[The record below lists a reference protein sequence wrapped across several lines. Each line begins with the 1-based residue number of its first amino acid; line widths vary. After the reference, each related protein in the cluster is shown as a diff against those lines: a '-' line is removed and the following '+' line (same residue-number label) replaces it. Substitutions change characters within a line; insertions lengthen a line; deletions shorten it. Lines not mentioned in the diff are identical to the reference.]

1 MKSSN
6 YLWSI
11 KIDAFLHD
19 PAHKSLV
26 LGTLWKHEEAAQ
38 MIAESVGIKGTLHV
52 KGSPIEHA
60 DHIAAAADRNR
71 YLRESSAYWTERE
84 NILLTHP
91 LGGEPWKLSE
101 RLPPSNQEIAREI
114 ARKLGNLLNQAPHQ
128 DKKRLYL
135 WLWGRYFQEAGKE
148 IPETGKYFS
157 LLPADTR
164 QPDHSLQQHLSV
176 TAALAAALSGGVKPA
191 FLFFGIGPVQEFIA
205 AARRTADLWAGSWL
219 LSFLLWKGIE
229 AITEEA
235 GPDAI
240 LFPSLRGQP
249 LAERWLAQALGENY
263 EKVEALRIAS
273 FPNRFVAILPY
284 APHQNLSAEKLA
296 QKAEQA
302 IRETWQVIASETLEL
317 LKSEAAWES
326 FADSHTQ
333 NLWDRQVESFP
344 EVYWSVLPWPGEP
357 EKDEYEQTVELW
369 KKLTNASPEEES
381 FAHKLNWANW
391 GNGYD
396 KLYMLAE
403 RLYGSRKALRDQG
416 LYGAE
421 VGEMSGLMP
430 GYPALRPAEGVAR
443 DFWQKVGENL
453 HQKHIY
459 LIQPGGRE
467 RLDALSTIKRF
478 LPQIVGRSAVLPQEV
493 GRLTFP
499 SNSEVAAAPFKK
511 AVIEG
516 LEGTNAEEVKKAL
529 LSFLDELHK
538 AKLLER
544 LSYGKPALPY
554 WRKNYE
560 KVAGKTERWG
570 ELLRLEGSWLY
581 DAHWERSYL
590 AREGIVIEESRR
602 QAIQKALRG
611 LYRAVGKRPSPY
623 YAVLYM
629 DGDHMGRWL
638 SGTHPQMPKLR
649 QVVHPNIQD
658 RESIPG
664 DLPRP
669 VTPAYHAFI
678 SEALG
683 HFSRYFVPL
692 IVEEESYGALVY
704 AGGDDVLALLPMETA
719 IEAALR
725 LRAAFS
731 GFLRWEQ
738 GGWCIDWKHQTGYV
752 ESEAAVWSTMGPK
765 ATASVGL
772 AFAHHR
778 MPLRAALEGA
788 RRAEAL
794 AKGPY
799 GRDHL
804 TVLILKRSGEPVEA
818 ALRWLHENASPVE
831 HFLKVAKGLTTEGI
845 SLRIGRLFGE
855 VAGGLVDK
863 EMARAELRRLLT
875 RRQPAPSDALRKE
888 ILDFHDKLE
897 ELYPERAPEAFTAW
911 IQVADFLQRGEL

>member
-1 MKSSN
+1 MIAPDFP
-6 YLWSI
+6 WSI

-19 PAHKSLV
+19 PAHKALV

-91 LGGEPWKLSE
+91 LGGEQWKLSE
-101 RLPPSNQEIAREI
+101 RLPPPNQEIAREI
-114 ARKLGNLLNQAPHQ
+114 ARKLSNLLNQVSPQ
-128 DKKRLYL
+128 DKKQLYL

-176 TAALAAALSGGVKPA
+176 TAALAAALSEGVKPA

-229 AITEEA
+229 AIIEEA

-249 LAERWLAQALGENY
+249 LAERWLAQALGEHY

-273 FPNRFVAILPY
+273 FPNRFVAILPC

-326 FADSHTQ
+326 FTDSYTQ
-333 NLWDRQVESFP
+333 NLWNRQVASFP

-357 EKDEYEQTVELW
+357 KKDEYEQTVKLW
-369 KKLTNASPEEES
+369 KELTDASPAEES
-381 FAHKLNWANW
+381 FVYKPNW

-396 KLYMLAE
+396 KLYTLAE
-403 RLYGSRKALRDQG
+403 RFYGSRKALRNQG
-416 LYGAE
+416 LYGTE

-430 GYPALRPAEGVAR
+430 GYPVLRSAEGIAR

-453 HQKHIY
+453 HKKHIY

-478 LPQIVGRSAVLPQEV
+478 LPQIVGRSAVLPQEM

-516 LEGTNAEEVKKAL
+516 LEGTNAEEVKKTL

-538 AKLLER
+538 AGLLER
-544 LSYGKPALPY
+544 LSYEKPALPY

-581 DAHWERSYL
+581 DAHWERSYVE
-590 AREGIVIEESRR
+590 REGIVIEESRR

-649 QVVHPNIQD
+649 QVVHPNVQD
-658 RESIPG
+658 RESIPEN
-664 DLPRP
+664 LPRP

-719 IEAALR
+719 IEAALN

-731 GFLRWEQ
+731 GFLQQKSGQWEIA
-738 GGWCIDWKHQTGYV
+738 WDHRTGYIEG
-752 ESEAAVWSTMGPK
+752 ESAIFPTMGPK
-765 ATASVGL
+765 ATASVGM

-778 MPLRAALEGA
+778 MPLRSALEGS
-788 RRAEAL
+788 RQAEKL
-794 AKGPY
+794 AKDAY

-804 TVLILKRSGEPVEA
+804 TVRILKRSGEPVEA
-818 ALRWLHENASPVE
+818 TLRWLHENASPVE
-831 HFLKVAKGLTTEGI
+831 HFLKVAKGLTTEGV

-855 VAGGLVDK
+855 VGGGLVDK

-875 RRQPAPSDALRKE
+875 RRQPTPSDVLREE
-888 ILDFHDKLE
+888 ILGFYERLW
-897 ELYPERAPEAFTAW
+897 ELYSERAPETFTAW
-911 IQVADFLQRGEL
+911 MQVADFLQRGEL